1 MMKIKMFTVNPVQEN
16 TYVIYDETGEGAII
30 DCGCMSPEEERAVQS
45 FIERESIRIYTLTM
59 YGVMLGLCAHG
70 QK

>member
-30 DCGCMSPEEERAVQS
+30 DCGCMSPEEETSCTKFLLSEKALS
-45 FIERESIRIYTLTM
+45 L
-59 YGVMLGLCAHG
+59 
-70 QK
+70 